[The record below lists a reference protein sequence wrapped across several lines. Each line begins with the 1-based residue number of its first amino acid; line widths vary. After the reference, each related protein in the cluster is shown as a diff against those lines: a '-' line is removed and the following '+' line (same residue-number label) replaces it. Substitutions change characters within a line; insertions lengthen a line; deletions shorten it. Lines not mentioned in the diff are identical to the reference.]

1 MSRIL
6 CLLPLVALAA
16 CNNDKATDDT
26 SGDNGGG
33 GDTSETCTTTVKS
46 TMPADGSTTANYRAD
61 IYFELSAADT
71 TATITTD
78 IPGTQQ
84 ASSDGKTIYWVLSGP
99 LDSSTSYTVT
109 LDYCGGSVP
118 ITFTTSEVGPAVD
131 AGTVQ
136 DKTYALD
143 LAHAHIAEPPGIGSV
158 LSTYL
163 TQQVLI
169 GVQSL
174 SGSDL
179 QMIGALGIEGS
190 SPASQD
196 YCSPSIPFPSA
207 DFSANPYF
215 QIGPQDTEFS
225 VAGYDIAIESL
236 NITGSFAPDGSYID
250 AATLSGT
257 IDTRPLAGLVDDSG
271 NEGAICELA
280 VNFGAECEACP
291 SDGQP
296 YCLTLVA
303 DGINADSV
311 PGALVEVAG
320 SNCTGCESGPPA
332 DDAVCE

>member
-6 CLLPLVALAA
+6 CLLPLLAIA
-16 CNNDKATDDT
+16 GCPTTDKDDT
-26 SGDNGGG
+26 AGSNGGG
-33 GDTSETCTTTVKS
+33 DSSSDTCTTTVKS

-78 IPGTQQ
+78 IPGVQQ
-84 ASSDGKTIYWVLSGP
+84 SSSDGKTIYWIQSGQ
-99 LDSSTSYTVT
+99 LDSATSYTAT
-109 LDYCGGSVP
+109 LDYCGGTVP
-118 ITFTTSEVGPAVD
+118 ISFTTSEVGTGVD
-131 AGTVQ
+131 AGTIA

-169 GVQSL
+169 GVESM

-179 QMIGALGIEGS
+179 QMLGALAVENS

-196 YCSPSIPFPSA
+196 YCSPSIPFPAA
-207 DFSANPYF
+207 DFSENPF
-215 QIGPQDTEFS
+215 FAIGPQDTTFS
-225 VAGYDIAIESL
+225 VAGYDIDIESL
-236 NITGSFAPDGSYID
+236 NITGSFAPDGTYID

-257 IDTRPLAGLVDDSG
+257 IDTRPLSGLLDDSG
-271 NEGAICELA
+271 NEAAICELA
-280 VNFGAECEACP
+280 VSFGATCENCP

-303 DGINADSV
+303 DGISADNV
-311 PGALVEVAG
+311 PGALAVVAG

-332 DDAVCE
+332 EDATCE